1 MTDPKRTAATPRPDA
16 KGPAPAGEQ
25 GPTPADDD
33 ERAGRLAQ
41 PRDPDPGTTPQED
54 EATDSVPA
62 TNPPHTPYDDL
73 KLPHERDESAVG
85 DARKGQDPVRTRR
98 PIRQAHQDIVSG
110 QEDTDCYDAVAPR
123 FEAEEEDDR
132 PGGERKRR

>member
-1 MTDPKRTAATPRPDA
+1 MTDPKRTAATPRPDDPPGSA
-16 KGPAPAGEQ
+16 
-25 GPTPADDD
+25 PADDD
-33 ERAGRLAQ
+33 EHAGHLAQ
-41 PRDPDPGTTPQED
+41 PHEPDPGTTPQED
-54 EATDSVPA
+54 EATHSVPA
-62 TNPPHTPYDDL
+62 TQPPHTPYADL
-73 KLPHERDESAVG
+73 ELPHERDDSAVG

-123 FEAEEEDDR
+123 FEADEEDNG